1 MDSMCVQCYSCA
13 YLAAITITVIS
24 VGVLGGCTAM
34 IHKCGMPFSQ
44 SVDNREAFYDG
55 TLPTASSPNT
65 LQRKATFDTVKPVY
79 NSHCISGSPLYNSQV
94 TESQLDLQCAFQ
106 PARGRLS
113 ITASFLGP
121 KGDHYRQVSLYRY
134 FGRDP
139 GWVLCGYSV
148 TLCIFCSHHNHYSIL
163 PSPVICS
170 SGG

>member
-121 KGDHYRQVSLYRY
+121 KVTTIDRFHCIDILGETLDGFYV
-134 FGRDP
+134 GT
-139 GWVLCGYSV
+139 VLQ
-148 TLCIFCSHHNHYSIL
+148 LCIFCSHHNHYSM